1 MQLKSL
7 SRFSIIILTAMSLL
21 SSCVKDDT
29 GDVDVPIDYR
39 DKYIGSWKCQET
51 SQQFGNTIYTITI
64 AKSNDDPS
72 AILLYNFYQLGAT
85 MATKATVNISGN
97 ANSLTIGTQV
107 VSGTTMTGT
116 GSYDGT
122 RINFSY
128 TASDGQINDNV
139 TAVCTRTN

>member
-7 SRFSIIILTAMSLL
+7 SRFSFVLVTAMSLL

-29 GDVDVPIDYR
+29 GDVINTPDAR
-39 DKYIGSWKCQET
+39 DKYVGSWKCQET
-51 SQQFGNTIYTITI
+51 SQQFGNTTYTITI
-64 AKSNDDPS
+64 AKSGNDS
-72 AILLYNFYQLGAT
+72 TAVLLYNFYQLGAT
-85 MATKATVNISGN
+85 VGTKATVNISAS
-97 ANSLTIGTQV
+97 ANTLTIGTQV
-107 VSGTTMTGT
+107 VSGTTMTGS
-116 GSYDGT
+116 GSFDGT